1 MTERE
6 RPDPLAMI
14 AKMEEEEKKLSQTT
28 FLAPIVAGGRVRVR
42 VAGIVYEMKVRT
54 RETGFCILRM
64 VEQGVAEVVETASL
78 SLVAKYLALFPR
90 VRLVL
95 VDQLDKTWWALAY
108 SEADSRL
115 RLSGPVPV
123 RLVLGCTNFDT
134 IHARFDGATFWFD
147 SVDRKRDP
155 AVSRTLRRSLE
166 ADTKPADLRA
176 RGMVPSERL
185 AYRMMYLHKHRN
197 DPAETM
203 LDDRTRISEALR
215 HAGATL
221 DSFRYTDQNQQYATV
236 RFEMDGQDHV
246 VNVSVGD
253 LTLQSAGVCL
263 SGQDQDF
270 DLTSVVGVLRE
281 AAGGWY
287 DYRG

>member
-6 RPDPLAMI
+6 RPDPLLII

-28 FLAPIVAGGRVRVR
+28 FLAPITVGGRVRIR

-64 VEQGVAEVVETASL
+64 VDAGVAEVVETAPL
-78 SLVAKYLALFPR
+78 SLASKYLALFPR
-90 VRLVL
+90 LRLVL
-95 VDQLDKTWWALAY
+95 IDQLDKTWWALAY
-108 SEADSRL
+108 SDSDTRL
-115 RLSGPVPV
+115 QLSGPVPV
-123 RLVLGCTNFDT
+123 QLVLGCTNFDT
-134 IHARFDGATFWFD
+134 INARFDGAVFWFD

-166 ADTKPADLRA
+166 ADIKPDEVRA
-176 RGMVPSERL
+176 RGMVPSERV

-197 DPAETM
+197 DPADTM
-203 LDDRTRISEALR
+203 VDDRTRIGEALS

-221 DSFRYTDQNQQYATV
+221 ESFRYTDRDQQFATV
-236 RFEMDGQDHV
+236 RFVMDGRDHV
-246 VNVSVGD
+246 VNVAMGD

-263 SGQDQDF
+263 SGQDQQF

-281 AAGGWY
+281 AGNYY
-287 DYRG
+287 DYLG